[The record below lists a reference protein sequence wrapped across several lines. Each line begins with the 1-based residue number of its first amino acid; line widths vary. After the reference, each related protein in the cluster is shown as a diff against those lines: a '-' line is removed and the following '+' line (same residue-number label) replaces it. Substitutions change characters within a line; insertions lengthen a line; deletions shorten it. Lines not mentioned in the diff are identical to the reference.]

1 MEPREGFSHGA
12 AGRPAA
18 IPLFSP
24 ASESTRVKAQ
34 SGPAGAAGL
43 SLYGQPVRPVH
54 PLTYANYPP
63 GFNLK
68 LPVPPHGSLLRTGVT
83 RYADEKFSEQ
93 IL

>member
-1 MEPREGFSHGA
+1 MEPREGFRA

-18 IPLFSP
+18 IPLFSL

-34 SGPAGAAGL
+34 SGPGAGAAGL
-43 SLYGQPVRPVH
+43 SLYRRPVRPVR
-54 PLTYANYPP
+54 PLTYANCPP

-68 LPVPPHGSLLRTGVT
+68 LSVPPHGSLLQTVT